1 CKNRQLQQRTT
12 GEQVNNRVQVAGFL
26 GELTKLRCDTCVI
39 HSRGRD
45 LGTDPVSNDHYQS
58 ENDLRPEIGVLKC
71 LNNGGHRCLLRLPYR
86 AKVWQEESTLSLV
99 SLSIV
104 AHNEHN
110 LHNSQTVPAFNS

>member
-1 CKNRQLQQRTT
+1 
-12 GEQVNNRVQVAGFL
+12 VNVRVQVARFL
-26 GELTKLRCDTCVI
+26 GELPKLRWNSCVTR
-39 HSRGRD
+39 SRGRD
-45 LGTDPVSNDHYQS
+45 LGTDPVSNDHYEC
-58 ENDLRPEIGVLKC
+58 ENDLLPEIGVLKC